1 MTASPTCLLGFIFT
15 SLGCKGKDDTGSE
28 TDADTDAD
36 SDTDTDTDSDT
47 DTDTDTD
54 TDAVTGWFTLADGTK
69 LSAVSGIA
77 WSDDSTTLFSSAGNL
92 RLASIA
98 DVPCGGAEDWRN
110 VVSATPWY
118 AVAIYDY
125 VKNSITP
132 ADIFLYNGDG
142 SGFELVEQV
151 DFTLVMS
158 SSSTKEGAT
167 VTGSTD
173 LTDRKDKSA
182 RGSIA
187 FSVTHC
193 GAQDF

>member
-1 MTASPTCLLGFIFT
+1 MTTSLTCLLGFVFA
-15 SLGCKGKDDTGSE
+15 SLGCDGKDDTASE

-36 SDTDTDTDSDT
+36 SDTDTDTDS
-47 DTDTDTD
+47 DTDTD

-77 WSDDSTTLFSSAGNL
+77 WSEDGTTLFSSAGNL

-98 DVPCGGAEDWRN
+98 DVPCGGAEDWGN

-118 AVAIYDY
+118 AVVIYDY
-125 VKNSITP
+125 VKNSLTL

-142 SGFELVEQV
+142 SGFEVVEQV

-158 SSSTKEGAT
+158 SSSTKEGAI